1 MEQTINSSHFN
12 NLYKCRKNLLE
23 ILDKIGYDISAYQL
37 FDMNEL
43 YSMIQNE
50 QINFHLKKKDKT
62 NKCENVQIHFYEL
75 LGKTSKALRDK
86 NVDELIEHY
95 YYIQNVLSENDRL
108 IIIVNDDPNDT
119 LTQHLKHQWEKNN
132 LLVNI
137 ISLKRLQFNILK
149 HNLVPPHRILLDE
162 EKVELMEKYNIHE
175 MKQIP
180 EISRFD
186 PVSQVLGIRPN
197 DICEII
203 RPSKHVIQTKYYR
216 VGVNY

>member
-50 QINFHLKKKDKT
+50 QINFHLKKRDKT
-62 NKCENVQIHFYEL
+62 NKCGNVQIHFYEL

-162 EKVELMEKYNIHE
+162 EKVELMEKYNIRE